1 MPTYDY
7 RCTACGA
14 RFEAWQK
21 FSDEPIRVCPTC
33 SGPAQ
38 RVIHAPAI
46 TFKGS
51 GFYITDSKGS
61 GASPAASADSGDSG
75 AGNSE
80 SAAAKA
86 SEPAKT
92 GSESA
97 ASAPTSAEPAKAAP
111 TPPAKAS

>member
-21 FSDEPIRVCPTC
+21 FTDEPIRVCPTC

-61 GASPAASADSGDSG
+61 SATPAPTAASGDSG
-75 AGNSE
+75 STGEN
-80 SAAAKA
+80 AAAKTSDGA
-86 SEPAKT
+86 AAKT
-92 GSESA
+92 S
-97 ASAPTSAEPAKAAP
+97 EPAKAAS
-111 TPPAKAS
+111 TSATSAPAASA